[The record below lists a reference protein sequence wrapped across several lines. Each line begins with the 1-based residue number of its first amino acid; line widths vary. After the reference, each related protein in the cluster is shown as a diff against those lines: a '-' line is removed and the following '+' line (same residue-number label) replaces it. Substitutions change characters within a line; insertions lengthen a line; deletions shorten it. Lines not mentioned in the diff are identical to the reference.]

1 MAELPDPCRPQAAML
16 RAFCPLSRQY
26 GVFSSPKS
34 NSEGGACIPPCMAAV
49 GKYLYAEQYGT
60 VSGRCDQM

>member
-26 GVFSSPKS
+26 GVFSFVKP
-34 NSEGGACIPPCMAAV
+34 NSEGGACIPPVWLPWENTYTRSSMALCPDGV
-49 GKYLYAEQYGT
+49 IK
-60 VSGRCDQM
+60 